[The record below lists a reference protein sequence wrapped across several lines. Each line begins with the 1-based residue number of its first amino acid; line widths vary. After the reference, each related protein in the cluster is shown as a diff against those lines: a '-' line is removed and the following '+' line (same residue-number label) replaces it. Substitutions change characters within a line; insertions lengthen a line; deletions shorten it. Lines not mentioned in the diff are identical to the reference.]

1 MNSRQSRSAAGG
13 VGRSSSGSPQYRP
26 RRGPAQQGQP
36 QQQDNDQR
44 DQRGLKKFFKDI
56 SWAQIVASGLSA
68 ITVFL
73 LSAKIGLAGSI
84 IGAALA
90 SIISTVTSQLYR
102 NVLDESSKHVKN
114 KFSDNDSDAAEP
126 GYDDRGSDDG
136 PFGQGRSA
144 RSAGMVRRVGRS
156 ASGSST
162 AIPGAQTSDGPTSGA
177 VRPATDIFSNVV
189 PGSGMPDSGRNG
201 QGGVRRAADGR
212 ASAMSAASAGS
223 RSARSQAVRGSAL
236 RGSHVGKRSR
246 KAGMPTGRKV
256 VLVAIVSA
264 LLALGVVSGVIMLAT
279 HGQGTDTIVRDAV
292 STAKTVK
299 KQVGGEPSDGSAP
312 ATGSPSQKQNDG
324 STTGS
329 QESGSSTGSS
339 DSSSSDSNRKKN
351 ASEAGTSSTTNQTDT
366 TGSSAATGSTGSASQ
381 QPANQTGTTG
391 SPSSA
396 PATGSPSQKQNDD
409 STTGSQES
417 GSSTGSSDSSSSN
430 SNRKKNASE
439 AGTGSTAGNVQTSGS
454 PGSAQ

>member
-1 MNSRQSRSAAGG
+1 MNSRQSRSATGG

-26 RRGPAQQGQP
+26 RRGPAQQGQ
-36 QQQDNDQR
+36 QDNDQR
-44 DQRGLKKFFKDI
+44 EQRGLKKFFKDI
-56 SWAQIVASGLSA
+56 SWAQIIASGLSA

-144 RSAGMVRRVGRS
+144 RSAGMARRVGRS

-162 AIPGAQTSDGPTSGA
+162 AIPGAQTSDGRTSGA

-189 PGSGMPDSGRNG
+189 PGSGMSDSGRNG
-201 QGGVRRAADGR
+201 QSGVRRAADGR

-236 RGSHVGKRSR
+236 RGSHAGKRSR

-299 KQVGGEPSDGSAP
+299 KQVGGELSDGSAP

-339 DSSSSDSNRKKN
+339 DSGSSDSNRKKN
-351 ASEAGTSSTTNQTDT
+351 ASEAGTGSTANKTDT

-381 QPANQTGTTG
+381 QPANKTDTTG

-396 PATGSPSQKQNDD
+396 PATGSPSQKQNDG

-417 GSSTGSSDSSSSN
+417 GSSTGSSDSGSSD

-439 AGTGSTAGNVQTSGS
+439 AGTGSTTGNVQTSGS
-454 PGSAQ
+454 PGSTQ

>member
-26 RRGPAQQGQP
+26 RRGPAQQGKP
-36 QQQDNDQR
+36 QQQDN

-56 SWAQIVASGLSA
+56 SWAQIIASGLSA

-114 KFSDNDSDAAEP
+114 KFGDNDSDAAET

-136 PFGQGRSA
+136 PFGQGPSA
-144 RSAGMVRRVGRS
+144 RSAGMARRVGRS

-162 AIPGAQTSDGPTSGA
+162 AIPGAQTSDGRTFGA

-201 QGGVRRAADGR
+201 QGGVRRVSGGR

-223 RSARSQAVRGSAL
+223 RSARSRAVRGSAL
-236 RGSHVGKRSR
+236 RGSHAGKRSR

-264 LLALGVVSGVIMLAT
+264 LLALSVVSGVIMLAT
-279 HGQGTDTIVRDAV
+279 HGQGTDAIVRDAV
-292 STAKTVK
+292 STAQTVK
-299 KQVGGEPSDGSAP
+299 KQVGGGPSDGSAP
-312 ATGSPSQKQNDG
+312 STGSPSQKQNDG

-339 DSSSSDSNRKKN
+339 DSGSSDSNRKKN
-351 ASEAGTSSTTNQTDT
+351 ASEAATGSTANQTDT
-366 TGSSAATGSTGSASQ
+366 TGSPAATGSTGSASQ
-381 QPANQTGTTG
+381 QPTNQTNT
-391 SPSSA
+391 
-396 PATGSPSQKQNDD
+396 TGSPSQKQNDG

-417 GSSTGSSDSSSSN
+417 GSSTGSSDSGSSG

-439 AGTGSTAGNVQTSGS
+439 VATGSTTGNVQTSGS

>member
-13 VGRSSSGSPQYRP
+13 VGRSSSGSPQHRP

-36 QQQDNDQR
+36 QQQDNG
-44 DQRGLKKFFKDI
+44 QRGLKKFFKDI

-114 KFSDNDSDAAEP
+114 KFGDNDSDAAEP

-136 PFGQGRSA
+136 PFGQDPSA
-144 RSAGMVRRVGRS
+144 RSAGMARRVGRS

-162 AIPGAQTSDGPTSGA
+162 AIPGAQTSDGRTSDA

-201 QGGVRRAADGR
+201 QGGVRRVAGGR

-223 RSARSQAVRGSAL
+223 RSARSWAVRDSAL
-236 RGSHVGKRSR
+236 RGPHAGKRSR

-256 VLVAIVSA
+256 VLVAIASA

-279 HGQGTDTIVRDAV
+279 HGQGTDAIVRDAV
-292 STAKTVK
+292 STAQTVR
-299 KQVGGEPSDGSAP
+299 KQVGGGPSDGSAP
-312 ATGSPSQKQNDG
+312 STGSPSQKQNDG

-339 DSSSSDSNRKKN
+339 DSGSSDSNRKKN
-351 ASEAGTSSTTNQTDT
+351 ASEAGTGSTT
-366 TGSSAATGSTGSASQ
+366 
-381 QPANQTGTTG
+381 
-391 SPSSA
+391 
-396 PATGSPSQKQNDD
+396 
-409 STTGSQES
+409 
-417 GSSTGSSDSSSSN
+417 
-430 SNRKKNASE
+430 
-439 AGTGSTAGNVQTSGS
+439 GNVQTSGS